1 VLIQVSSSGSFNY
14 EKMSKIKK
22 VLIALVILVLIFPAA
37 AGAQGFSFSSGSSG
51 FSIGASGN
59 GFSFSFGSGGGIG
72 ALAGLGLPGG
82 SIYGIIRNLV
92 FWLLGLFAFFGI
104 IGFTVSGIMYLVSA
118 GNDEMI
124 TKAKK
129 YMLYSIVGVIVGLMG
144 MVIIQAAFWMLGGA
158 STTF

>member
-1 VLIQVSSSGSFNY
+1 VLIQVSSNGSFNY
-14 EKMSKIKK
+14 QKMSKIKK
-22 VLIALVILVLIFPAA
+22 VLIALVILVLIFPTL

-59 GFSFSFGSGGGIG
+59 GFSFGSGGGIG

-104 IGFTVSGIMYLVSA
+104 IGFAVSGIMYLVSA